1 MQAPISN
8 IGCFEEPE
16 RRVTPVAFD
25 HLGRLRS
32 ETQTRKSSLTGP
44 KRHNSMSTGQTD
56 TNRINSEC
64 GLMTLKESQRRCWS
78 TLGLCHFSGFLQWIP
93 EMWHYRVSDSFSIS
107 LPSAPVL
114 GCPNAASSSSS
125 LGACADPGKRHQGY
139 HLFYP
144 FLNNIMSYVC
154 NPCTVNAPLSDTWQT
169 SIVVR
174 VGLAHLPIIIIT
186 LHPSLHFHH
195 LFKTIS

>member
-78 TLGLCHFSGFLQWIP
+78 TLVCVIFLGSCNEFQRCDITEFQIVSVFLCHQ
-93 EMWHYRVSDSFSIS
+93 
-107 LPSAPVL
+107 
-114 GCPNAASSSSS
+114 
-125 LGACADPGKRHQGY
+125 
-139 HLFYP
+139 
-144 FLNNIMSYVC
+144 
-154 NPCTVNAPLSDTWQT
+154 PLSWDVQT
-169 SIVVR
+169 PLLRLLRWVLVPI
-174 VGLAHLPIIIIT
+174 LANAIKVIT
-186 LHPSLHFHH
+186 FST
-195 LFKTIS
+195 LFWTISCRMYATHVQSMRHCLIHDKQA